1 MAPLKQTRLDMMF
14 RPKARPVAPP
24 VDNDDDVIM
33 DTIAL
38 APPSMPALA
47 EDKPPSDKNQT
58 SRPDRQA
65 TKEAP
70 EKPVIKFDHDDEN
83 DGDDEALKPV
93 IQKIRSLMVAVEGK
107 QNSYK
112 IEILYLI
119 PSQHI
124 SCIHI
129 PSFSPAHV
137 FPSSLF
143 LCLCLHRLFSLF
155 NYDCSIY
162 AL

>member
-1 MAPLKQTRLDMMF
+1 MMF
-14 RPKARPVAPP
+14 RPKSRPVAPP
-24 VDNDDDVIM
+24 VNNDDDVIM
-33 DTIAL
+33 NTIVL
-38 APPSMPALA
+38 APSSIPDLAKDKSPSH
-47 EDKPPSDKNQT
+47 KNQT
-58 SRPDRQA
+58 SRPARQA

-107 QNSYK
+107 QNIYK

-124 SCIHI
+124 PCIHI
-129 PSFSPAHV
+129 PSFSPAHL

-143 LCLCLHRLFSLF
+143 PCLCLHRLFSLF
-155 NYDCSIY
+155 NYDCSIFT
-162 AL
+162 L